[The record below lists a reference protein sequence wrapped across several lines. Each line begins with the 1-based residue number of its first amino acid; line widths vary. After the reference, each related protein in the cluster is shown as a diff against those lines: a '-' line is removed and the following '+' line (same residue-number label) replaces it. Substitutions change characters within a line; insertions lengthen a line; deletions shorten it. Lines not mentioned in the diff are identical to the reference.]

1 MFFSRSFSPL
11 DTQPLLAVLNSF
23 PLLYFF
29 NAWFAPIIDEVE
41 TIRRLDA
48 GLKGKW
54 LISEVGN
61 NRHGMNEF
69 NLYQ

>member
-1 MFFSRSFSPL
+1 MFFGGSFSTL
-11 DTQPLLAVLNSF
+11 DTQLLLAVLNSF

-29 NAWFAPIIDEVE
+29 NAWFVPIIDEVE

-48 GLKGKW
+48 GLSGKW

-61 NRHGMNEF
+61 NRHGVNGF
-69 NLYQ
+69 